1 MTAYLA
7 ADGFVDELVAE
18 LENVTGV
25 HGRLILAAGP
35 RRPAAWAADVWL
47 DPVILSIPS
56 IAAGVKALRG
66 IHRYWAPY
74 SFHLHRRIQL
84 ISEQL
89 SGATPLPGA
98 FPAAVPRVAVGGWTL
113 LDEHTLVAAK
123 HRACPSNWWC

>member
-18 LENVTGV
+18 LGEVQSV
-25 HGRLILAAGP
+25 HGRLVLTEGAP
-35 RRPAAWAADVWL
+35 RPAAWAADVWI
-47 DPVILSIPS
+47 DPVIVSVTSIN
-56 IAAGVKALRG
+56 AAVKTLRA

-89 SGATPLPGA
+89 NGAS
-98 FPAAVPRVAVGGWTL
+98 PA
-113 LDEHTLVAAK
+113 
-123 HRACPSNWWC
+123 PSSL